1 MHRYALTLLLVLTPL
16 LSSVQAEESAV
27 ISQPAT
33 HTPSPQAETLRISE
47 LQRELAA
54 TTQQRDELA
63 GQLEEGRTEQESA
76 QVGRLRQEN
85 QKLKLQLREAQAQQP
100 QSLLT
105 ETQTWY
111 LAGALTALLSAA
123 IGALLR
129 GNRRRRQWIN

>member
-1 MHRYALTLLLVLTPL
+1 MHRYALTLLLVLSPL
-16 LSSVQAEESAV
+16 ISPVQAEESAV
-27 ISQPAT
+27 TSPSAT
-33 HTPSPQAETLRISE
+33 HAPSQSAETLRISE
-47 LQRELAA
+47 LERELAA
-54 TTQQRDELA
+54 TAQQRDELA
-63 GQLEEGRTEQESA
+63 GQLEEGGAERESA

>member
-1 MHRYALTLLLVLTPL
+1 
-16 LSSVQAEESAV
+16 
-27 ISQPAT
+27 
-33 HTPSPQAETLRISE
+33 LRISE
-47 LQRELAA
+47 LERELAIA
-54 TTQQRDELA
+54 TRQRDELA
-63 GQLEEGRTEQESA
+63 GQLEEGHAERESA

-100 QSLLT
+100 KSLLT

-111 LAGALTALLSAA
+111 LAGAVTALLGAA

>member
-1 MHRYALTLLLVLTPL
+1 MHRHALTLLFVLTPL
-16 LSSVQAEESAV
+16 LSSVQAEEAAV
-27 ISQPAT
+27 TSQPAT
-33 HTPSPQAETLRISE
+33 HTPSPSAETLRISE
-47 LQRELAA
+47 LERELAA
-54 TTQQRDELA
+54 TVQQRDELA
-63 GQLEEGRTEQESA
+63 VQIEEGRADRESA

-105 ETQTWY
+105 ETQIWY
-111 LAGALTALLSAA
+111 LAGALTALLGAA